1 MSSTAGNPFGNL
13 YGGPL
18 HQQPTSA
25 SNQGANS
32 TIPPPLGMGS
42 LQNLGN
48 RGSNAAQQLA
58 AQLSRSGG
66 NSNSGVHA
74 HQQGMLG
81 GSGVGSSSSWGT
93 GGGRLT
99 PTSVVSSSSA
109 VSGAPGMAHI
119 FSGGGSGGFP
129 SGFPGQQQN
138 QQQSIPSS
146 SRSSFGINLLQSSS
160 GQGSTNSGAPGLNA
174 LSSGSFASF
183 SAASATGLAAAS
195 GSSQRLFSRDRSGK
209 IDSNLLSPN
218 AFDPSEF
225 PSLGNRDNSGA
236 PNPSLSARPNYVG
249 MVKQPAM
256 ETSEFTM
263 SHEDFPALPGVPA
276 NSAAAAMNSTAAI
289 GQPINTIGDT
299 TNDLSKLTRGGMGL
313 SHQDLATQVNQSQS
327 MMGSRIG
334 GPGAIGSGMS
344 LTGNQ
349 SSHMGSVGSITGGA
363 VLDTGGTGSSHF
375 NQQHTNGQHKR
386 GIQTSPDGRVT
397 NIPQS
402 MVTDQFGMIGLLTFI
417 RAAET
422 DPNLVSLALGAD
434 LTTLG
439 LNLNSE
445 INLYPTFGGPWAE
458 TPCRPQDIDFPV
470 PYEYLTNT
478 TIRDKL
484 APVKLNRYKD
494 DVLFY
499 MFYTNVGD
507 VLQLAAAAEL
517 YNRDWRYHKDDRVWI
532 TRAPGMAPSEKTQ
545 SYERG
550 TYYFFDVT
558 NWRKVSKEFHLDYDK
573 LEDRPSLPT
582 NLSSSSGNVASGGN
596 GVTGVGATGSVTVL
610 QPSSNSPAPPG
621 MPGGGAPHS
630 GGPGLPPSVPS
641 SASQHSPIS
650 GVLAPGIN
658 AVGGPGGPLL

>member
-1 MSSTAGNPFGNL
+1 MSSTAGNPFGTL

-18 HQQPTSA
+18 HQQPTS
-25 SNQGANS
+25 SGNQSANS
-32 TIPPPLGMGS
+32 AIPPPLGMGS
-42 LQNLGN
+42 LQNIGN

-66 NSNSGVHA
+66 SSNPGVHA
-74 HQQGMLG
+74 HQQNMLG
-81 GSGVGSSSSWGT
+81 GSGVGSGSSWGT

-109 VSGAPGMAHI
+109 VSVAPGMAHL
-119 FSGGGSGGFP
+119 FSAGGSGGFP

-138 QQQSIPSS
+138 QQSIPSS
-146 SRSSFGINLLQSSS
+146 SRSSFGMNLLQSSS
-160 GQGSTNSGAPGLNA
+160 GQGTSNSGTPGLNA

-183 SAASATGLAAAS
+183 SAASAAAS
-195 GSSQRLFSRDRSGK
+195 GSSGRLFSRDRSGK
-209 IDSNLLSPN
+209 IGDSNLLSPN

-236 PNPSLSARPNYVG
+236 PNPSLAARSNYVG

-256 ETSEFTM
+256 EPSEFTM
-263 SHEDFPALPGVPA
+263 SHEDFPALPGVSA
-276 NSAAAAMNSTAAI
+276 SSAAAGLNSAVGA
-289 GQPINTIGDT
+289 GQATNTIGDT
-299 TNDLSKLTRGGMGL
+299 TNDLSKLTRGGMGM
-313 SHQDLATQVNQSQS
+313 SQDLVTSATSQS
-327 MMGSRIG
+327 MIGSRLG

-349 SSHMGSVGSITGGA
+349 SSHIGA
-363 VLDTGGTGSSHF
+363 VSSSAGAVADSGGTGSSHF
-375 NQQHTNGQHKR
+375 NQQQANGQHKR

-445 INLYPTFGGPWAE
+445 VNLYPTFGGPWAE
-458 TPCRPQDIDFPV
+458 TPCRPQDIDFHV

-582 NLSSSSGNVASGGN
+582 SSSSGSVASGG
-596 GVTGVGATGSVTVL
+596 GGIAGVGPSGTATVH

-621 MPGGGAPHS
+621 MPSAGAPLT
-630 GGPGLPPSVPS
+630 GPGIPPSVPAS
-641 SASQHSPIS
+641 VSQHSPIS
-650 GVLAPGIN
+650 GVVAPGISS
-658 AVGGPGGPLL
+658 AGGAGGPNL

>member
-1 MSSTAGNPFGNL
+1 MSSTAGNPFGTL

-18 HQQPTSA
+18 HQQPTS
-25 SNQGANS
+25 SGNQSANS
-32 TIPPPLGMGS
+32 AIPPPLGMGS
-42 LQNLGN
+42 LQNIGN

-66 NSNSGVHA
+66 SSNPGVHA
-74 HQQGMLG
+74 HQQNMLG
-81 GSGVGSSSSWGT
+81 GSGVGSGSSWGT

-109 VSGAPGMAHI
+109 VSVAPGMAHL
-119 FSGGGSGGFP
+119 FSAGGSGGFP

-138 QQQSIPSS
+138 QQSIPSS
-146 SRSSFGINLLQSSS
+146 SRSSFGMNLLQSSS
-160 GQGSTNSGAPGLNA
+160 GQGTSNSGTPGLNA

-183 SAASATGLAAAS
+183 SAASAAAS
-195 GSSQRLFSRDRSGK
+195 GSSGRLFSRDRSGK
-209 IDSNLLSPN
+209 IGDSNLLSPN

-236 PNPSLSARPNYVG
+236 PNPSLAARSNYVG

-256 ETSEFTM
+256 EPSEFTM
-263 SHEDFPALPGVPA
+263 SHEDFPALPGVSA
-276 NSAAAAMNSTAAI
+276 SSAAAGLNSAVGA
-289 GQPINTIGDT
+289 GQATNTIGDT
-299 TNDLSKLTRGGMGL
+299 TNDLSKLTRGGMGM
-313 SHQDLATQVNQSQS
+313 SQDLVTSATSQS
-327 MMGSRIG
+327 MIGSRLG

-349 SSHMGSVGSITGGA
+349 SSHIGA
-363 VLDTGGTGSSHF
+363 VSSSAGAVADSGGTGSSHF
-375 NQQHTNGQHKR
+375 NQQQANGQHKR
-386 GIQTSPDGRVT
+386 GIQTSPDGPVT
-397 NIPQS
+397 NIPSS
-402 MVTDQFGMIGLLTFI
+402 MMTNPFGITGLLQWV
-417 RAAET
+417 RASE
-422 DPNLVSLALGAD
+422 DMPD
-434 LTTLG
+434 LTELVMGSDLRELG
-439 LNLNSE
+439 LNLNTE
-445 INLYPTFGGPWAE
+445 PMLYPNFGGPWADM
-458 TPCRPQDIDFPV
+458 PLRPQDIDYPV
-470 PYEYLTNT
+470 PEDYLTNT
-478 TIRDKL
+478 AIRDKL
-484 APVKLNRYKD
+484 GPVKFQKYKE

-499 MFYTNVGD
+499 VFYTSVGD

-582 NLSSSSGNVASGGN
+582 SSSSGSVASGG
-596 GVTGVGATGSVTVL
+596 GGIAGVGPSGTATVH

-621 MPGGGAPHS
+621 MPSAGAPLT
-630 GGPGLPPSVPS
+630 GPGIPPSVPAS
-641 SASQHSPIS
+641 VSQHSPIS
-650 GVLAPGIN
+650 GVVAPGISS
-658 AVGGPGGPLL
+658 AGGAGGPNL